1 MKISSGT
8 RTSDPIFDSKLTATT
23 VQNDLLLFE
32 NQIPF
37 FVLEKLF
44 RLTVD
49 RIPNNRPRKFS
60 LTDYVSLYFG
70 NIMSPEE
77 SSANSSAAA
86 TSCGSPIDTVF
97 WISGNKIMKSSEED
111 EVLTNASYYHI
122 LHKIH
127 EDYRPHSPADQI
139 ENKELSEFMPCAS
152 ELDHAGVKFVR
163 GTGKDLLDVK
173 FTEPKGPFW
182 WCHRARFEIPTLAI
196 CDPTEPFLRNL
207 IAFEQCCPGVSQHF
221 TSYAFLMGMLVNSDK
236 DVELLKK
243 AGVLRNYLGGS
254 EDSTDLFDN
263 LCKEAVL
270 GGFFFADT
278 CNRATEYS
286 ERFLQKNLRGVRRT
300 YFDHPW
306 TLIAFCLGIIP
317 FGMTMVSL
325 LSRVSFN

>member
-1 MKISSGT
+1 MEMKISSGT
-8 RTSDPIFDSKLTATT
+8 KTSDPIFDSKLTATT
-23 VQNDLLLFE
+23 VQNDLLLLE

-49 RIPNNRPRKFS
+49 RILNNCPNMFS
-60 LTDYVSLYFG
+60 LTYYISLYLG

-77 SSANSSAAA
+77 SSTNSSATA
-86 TSCGSPIDTVF
+86 TSCGSPSDTVL

-111 EVLTNASYYHI
+111 EVLTNAS
-122 LHKIH
+122 
-127 EDYRPHSPADQI
+127 
-139 ENKELSEFMPCAS
+139 
-152 ELDHAGVKFVR
+152 
-163 GTGKDLLDVK
+163 
-173 FTEPKGPFW
+173 PFW

-221 TSYAFLMGMLVNSDK
+221 TSYAVLMDMLMNSDK

-254 EDSTDLFDN
+254 EDSTDLFEN
-263 LCKEAVL
+263 LCKEVVL
-270 GGFFFADT
+270 GEFFFANT
-278 CNRATEYS
+278 CNRAIEYS
-286 ERFLQKNLRGVRRT
+286 ERFWQKNLRSIKRT

-306 TLIAFCLGIIP
+306 MLIAFCLSIIP
-317 FGMTMVSL
+317 FGMMLVSL